1 MTTKRKETRE
11 SVCYREIKKK
21 IRNGELKPGDR
32 LIENTLSGQLGIS
45 RTPIRKA
52 IGMLA
57 ADGYVEY
64 NDFRGAFVRDS
75 IINKE
80 RYFEMTE
87 ILGLF
92 LKQAIQKIRT
102 KKISFNKMRVV
113 AKLVEIERDVK
124 PSDPAV
130 YFEYEKWFINDL
142 LTYMKNNYYLK
153 ISNDFFNNIQEFG
166 DEEVIKIAQNAC
178 VKTIANI
185 QRFIDAL
192 EAEKYDDCIAI
203 IDQVIDA
210 HVLVAY
216 R

>member
-21 IRNGELKPGDR
+21 IRNGGLKPGDR
-32 LIENTLSGQLGIS
+32 LIENTLSQQLEIS

-87 ILGLF
+87 IIGLF

-102 KKISFNKMRVV
+102 KKITFNKMRVV
-113 AKLVEIERDVK
+113 AKLVEIEREQ
-124 PSDPAV
+124 PTDPAT
-130 YFEYEKWFINDL
+130 YFEYEKWFVSDL

-153 ISNDFFNNIQEFG
+153 ISDDFFNNIQEFG

-192 EAEKYDDCIAI
+192 DAQDYDKCIAI

>member
-21 IRNGELKPGDR
+21 IRDGELKPGDR
-32 LIENTLSGQLGIS
+32 LIENTLSQQLEIS

-87 ILGLF
+87 IIGLF

-102 KKISFNKMRVV
+102 KKITFNKMRVV
-113 AKLVEIERDVK
+113 AKLVEIEREQ
-124 PSDPAV
+124 PTDPAT
-130 YFEYEKWFINDL
+130 YFEYEKWFVSDL

-153 ISNDFFNNIQEFG
+153 ISDDFFNNIQEFG

-192 EAEKYDDCIAI
+192 EAQDYDKCIAI